1 MNTTTNTTPIT
12 SAKNNKP
19 FTDLNGLRA
28 AGFWPNGK
36 APSVRTLRDWTR
48 LRLLPYHKV
57 GHFVFYDVDEV
68 EEFIRT
74 RLKIAP
80 RNVA

>member
-1 MNTTTNTTPIT
+1 MT
-12 SAKNNKP
+12 KNNKA
-19 FTDLNGLRA
+19 FTDMNGLRA

-74 RLKIAP
+74 RLKITP
-80 RNVA
+80 RVVA